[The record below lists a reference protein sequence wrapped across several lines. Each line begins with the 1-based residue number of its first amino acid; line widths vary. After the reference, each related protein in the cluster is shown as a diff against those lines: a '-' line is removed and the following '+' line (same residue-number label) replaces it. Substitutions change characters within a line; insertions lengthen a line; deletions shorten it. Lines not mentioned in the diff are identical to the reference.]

1 MSTASLV
8 VLLAV
13 TTLVLV
19 AAALCREVLLIR
31 GRERR
36 DLDCYLQWLLEHA
49 TGPVKVSLSRP
60 LRSY

>member
-1 MSTASLV
+1 MQAPFLV

-13 TTLVLV
+13 TTLVVV
-19 AAALCREVLLIR
+19 AAALCREVLVIR
-31 GRERR
+31 VRQRR

-49 TGPVKVSLSRP
+49 TGPLRVKRT